1 MRISALALMII
12 SLSACTTK
20 PEITRLHQTVDVPK
34 ASCEAASNPV
44 CAFFNA
50 PLVLLTKPVRMIFR
64 TETFYPT
71 ANDLKFVDSKRQ
83 NWIAPKG
90 TITDG
95 ASIPRLFV
103 PLIGSPTSDEFVHAA
118 AIHDAYC
125 GVGNNSLDQFHAD
138 TWQNVHRM
146 FYDALRVG
154 GTPPAK
160 AKIMFA
166 AVYLGGPRWYTPI
179 REQRKT
185 QTAHGL
191 NQTTRQA
198 FAMTSSREDPTNQQ
212 LINEL
217 LAAIEF
223 IEETRPTIAQ
233 LERYLIKREV
243 ILRSHTALKGDN
255 DGPLNVGDVD
265 DVGYPGY
272 P

>member
-1 MRISALALMII
+1 MRVSALALMIV
-12 SLSACTTK
+12 SLSACTPK

-50 PLVLLTKPVRMIFR
+50 PLVLVTSPIKIFMR
-64 TETFYPT
+64 AETFYPT
-71 ANDLKFVDSKRQ
+71 AKELKFVDSKHQ
-83 NWIAPKG
+83 DWVAPKG

-95 ASIPRLFV
+95 ASIPRIFV
-103 PLIGSPTSDEFVHAA
+103 PLIGEPTSDEFVHAA

-125 GVGNNSLDQFHAD
+125 GVGNNKLEQYHAD

-179 REQRKT
+179 RGQKKN
-185 QTAHGL
+185 QPAQGL
-191 NQTTRQA
+191 NQTVRQP
-198 FAMTSSREDPTNQQ
+198 FALGPDGPNRNKPTDKQ
-212 LINEL
+212 LLNEL
-217 LAAIEF
+217 QAAIDF
-223 IEETRPTIAQ
+223 IHSTKPTIAQ
-233 LERYLIKREV
+233 LERFSIKREV
-243 ILRSHTALKGDN
+243 ILRAKISALPADDDN
-255 DGPLNVGDVD
+255 DRDYD
-265 DVGYPGY
+265 DGYPGY